1 MAQNQVHDEVKSV
14 IAKHGF
20 TLTEVVNLM
29 NQKREPDDQTSV
41 QNISNKLARGTIK
54 FSEVLEI
61 TSVMGLKIN
70 WDNA

>member
-1 MAQNQVHDEVKSV
+1 MAQNQVHDEIKSV

-20 TLTEVVNLM
+20 TLTEVVNRI
-29 NQKREPDDQTSV
+29 NQNRGPGEQTTV

-70 WDNA
+70 WENA

>member
-1 MAQNQVHDEVKSV
+1 MAQNQVHDEIKSV

-29 NQKREPDDQTSV
+29 NQSRTPDDQTSV

-61 TSVMGLKIN
+61 VSVMGLKIN
-70 WDNA
+70 WDKA

>member
-1 MAQNQVHDEVKSV
+1 MKKN
-14 IAKHGF
+14 GF
-20 TLTEVVNLM
+20 TLTEVVNRM
-29 NQKREPDDQTSV
+29 NQKRGPDDQTSV

>member
-1 MAQNQVHDEVKSV
+1 MARNQVHDEIKSV

-20 TLTEVVNLM
+20 TLTEVVNRM
-29 NQKREPDDQTSV
+29 NQNRGPDDQTSV

-61 TSVMGLKIN
+61 VSVMGLKIN
-70 WDNA
+70 WENA

>member
-1 MAQNQVHDEVKSV
+1 MAKNQVHDEIKSV

-29 NQKREPDDQTSV
+29 NQSRIPDDQTSV

-61 TSVMGLKIN
+61 ASVMGLTIN
-70 WDNA
+70 WDKA

>member
-1 MAQNQVHDEVKSV
+1 MVQNQVHDEIKAV

-20 TLTEVVNLM
+20 TLTEVVNRM
-29 NQKREPDDQTSV
+29 NQKRAPDDQTSV

>member
-1 MAQNQVHDEVKSV
+1 MTHNEVHDEIKSI

-20 TLTEVVNLM
+20 TLTEVVNRM
-29 NQKREPDDQTSV
+29 NQNRGLNEQTTV

-70 WDNA
+70 WENA